1 VYDDRAE
8 GSPAIAAA
16 LAVMLRGESDR
27 IDGSFI
33 EKDVTPM
40 ASAIDMA
47 VAHLQ
52 VLDTGPLTDE
62 HG

>member
-1 VYDDRAE
+1 VYDDGAE

-16 LAVMLRGESDR
+16 LEVMLRGESDR
-27 IDGSFI
+27 IDGYCI
-33 EKDVTPM
+33 EMDITPM

-52 VLDTGPLTDE
+52 VLNTGPLTDE